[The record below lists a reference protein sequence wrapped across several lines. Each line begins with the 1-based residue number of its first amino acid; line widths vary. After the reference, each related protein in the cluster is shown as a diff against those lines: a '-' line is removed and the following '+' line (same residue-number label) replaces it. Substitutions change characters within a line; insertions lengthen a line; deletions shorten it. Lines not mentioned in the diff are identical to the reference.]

1 MNPNANL
8 ELKTM
13 AALAL
18 KRPPRSV
25 KAGEVIYH
33 DGDAGN
39 TLYGLLSGQIE
50 LSTAGVCLE
59 TLGPGSCFGA
69 TALVEMDHHRDG
81 IATASTDAEL
91 LEMNRE
97 EFLFALQE
105 LPMFAL
111 ELVHDLENRLHRLK
125 SRLSQA

>member
-18 KRPPRSV
+18 QRPSRSV

-33 DGDAGN
+33 DGNAGD
-39 TLYGLLSGQIE
+39 TLFGLLSGQIE
-50 LSTAGVCLE
+50 LSSARVCLE

-69 TALVEMDHHRDG
+69 TALVEQDHHRDAT
-81 IATASTDAEL
+81 ATASADAEL